1 MATPSTHGS
10 KGHDAH
16 GHDEHDHDEHGH
28 DEHGHEAADAVFK
41 KSFDAEVQEAL
52 LQEDSEAWFNVT
64 GELLTIVTL
73 GVAFFIFIVWLI
85 SR

>member
-16 GHDEHDHDEHGH
+16 GHGEHDH